1 MSTKQI
7 GPVLKAWYKWKSLRL
22 PWRKRFLVGLD
33 LRGNTYWEF
42 RLSRGDPTSHPSRT
56 TPSALAHQSRQ
67 NQNQTQTYP
76 FRRIVHYPRSTHYSE
91 VTVPPAWHQW
101 LRYQRASAPT
111 LEEQLAD
118 AARQERIK
126 VLAAQADARWA
137 AKPSYLDAPA
147 AGSPRQQGQQQ
158 RREQPGREM
167 GQAVPA
173 LDTGK
178 SQPHERA
185 AREWDYEA
193 EDGVKSHIESPAD
206 QLRAQETEK
215 QGKKGDE
222 TQKKRA
228 EEDPWKK
235 ADARRGGPSET
246 WQPQAWNPSS
256 APRRR

>member
-42 RLSRGDPTSHPSRT
+42 RLVRGDPTSHPSGT
-56 TPSALAHQSRQ
+56 TTSASAHRSQ
-67 NQNQTQTYP
+67 QNQTPTYP

-101 LRYQRASAPT
+101 LRYQRAAAPT

-137 AKPSYLDAPA
+137 AKPSYLDAPPA
-147 AGSPRQQGQQQ
+147 ASPRQQRRQQE
-158 RREQPGREM
+158 REQPGQEM

-173 LDTGK
+173 LGTGK

-185 AREWDYEA
+185 AREWDHRA

-206 QLRAQETEK
+206 MLRARQAEK
-215 QGKKGDE
+215 QGERGDE

-228 EEDPWKK
+228 EDDPWKQ

>member
-7 GPVLKAWYKWKSLRL
+7 GPVLGAWYKWKSLRL

-42 RLSRGDPTSHPSRT
+42 RLARGDPTSHPSGAAT
-56 TPSALAHQSRQ
+56 SAPAHQSQR
-67 NQNQTQTYP
+67 NQTPTYP
-76 FRRIVHYPRSTHYSE
+76 FRRIVRYPRPTHYSE

-101 LRYQRASAPT
+101 LRYRRASAPT

-137 AKPSYLDAPA
+137 AKPGYLDAPPA
-147 AGSPRQQGQQQ
+147 ASSQQQ
-158 RREQPGREM
+158 RQQQKREQPGR
-167 GQAVPA
+167 
-173 LDTGK
+173 
-178 SQPHERA
+178 
-185 AREWDYEA
+185 DYRA

-206 QLRAQETEK
+206 MLRAQGTEK
-215 QGKKGDE
+215 QGKKPDDA
-222 TQKKRA
+222 QKKRV
-228 EEDPWKK
+228 EEDPWKQ